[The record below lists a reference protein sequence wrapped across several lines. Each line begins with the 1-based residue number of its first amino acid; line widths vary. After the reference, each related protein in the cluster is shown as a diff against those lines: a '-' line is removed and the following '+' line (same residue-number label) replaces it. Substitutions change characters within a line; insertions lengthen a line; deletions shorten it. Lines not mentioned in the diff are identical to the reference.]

1 MFAATIYDLWKNY
14 AFLEPGDLGWLAL
27 SFVISFL
34 VAWASVRWLL
44 RFVSTHTF
52 RLFAWYRIVFG
63 LVILLVLYRS

>member
-1 MFAATIYDLWKNY
+1 MV
-14 AFLEPGDLGWLAL
+14 WLAL

-52 RLFAWYRIVFG
+52 RVFAWYRLAFG
-63 LVILLVLYRS
+63 LCDPAWCCTWL